1 MVNFRLMNLNL
12 HLMSQ
17 DKQENIQKK
26 LQGCI
31 SKGEGGASLDVPVM
45 FKFADCKMQKYN
57 KNRYFCTISKL
68 YVSKFSQ

>member
-1 MVNFRLMNLNL
+1 MVNFRLMKWNL

-45 FKFADCKMQKYN
+45 FKFADCISVY
-57 KNRYFCTISKL
+57 KNHATSYRISIL
-68 YVSKFSQ
+68 

>member
-1 MVNFRLMNLNL
+1 MNFSLMKLNL

-17 DKQENIQKK
+17 NKQENIQKK

-45 FKFADCKMQKYN
+45 SKFADCKVCFNY
-57 KNRYFCTISKL
+57 L
-68 YVSKFSQ
+68 YLSMDPKIKVGEH